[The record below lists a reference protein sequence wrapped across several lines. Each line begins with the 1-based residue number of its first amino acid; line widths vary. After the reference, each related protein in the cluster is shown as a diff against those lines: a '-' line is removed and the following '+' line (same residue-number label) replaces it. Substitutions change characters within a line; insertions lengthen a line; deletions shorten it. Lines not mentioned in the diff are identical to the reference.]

1 MNDAGVAV
9 GEGVATT
16 ETLVGVAEG
25 VDDDP
30 GVGVGD
36 AFGAGVVD
44 PQAARAAA
52 LATTSAVR
60 EIRIEWVLSCF
71 GVCTRN
77 DHFFVWVTR
86 LKRSRSRYAIGERNG
101 SNAWMCPTQ
110 LQPAGAPRRFEAT
123 RSW

>member
-16 ETLVGVAEG
+16 ETLVGAAEG
-25 VDDDP
+25 LDEDTGAD
-30 GVGVGD
+30 VGD
-36 AFGAGVVD
+36 GFGAGVVA

-60 EIRIEWVLSCF
+60 WIRIEWVLSCF

-86 LKRSRSRYAIGERNG
+86 LKRS
-101 SNAWMCPTQ
+101 
-110 LQPAGAPRRFEAT
+110 
-123 RSW
+123 